1 MNHAAPPLLENT
13 TPTLT
18 LALSGGAIS
27 AIVIVAAVVLIALW
41 WIATY
46 NGLVRKKQSCK
57 ESWADIDAELKRRHD
72 LIPNLVNTVKGYAA
86 HESGVLT
93 EVTKLRD
100 QAVADQSDSQDTRS
114 KAESMLGAGI
124 GKLMARAEAYPDLKA
139 SANFVELQKEL
150 AETET
155 RIERARR
162 FYNANTRAFQNDCQV
177 FPSSINAGVGG
188 FKSGDF
194 EFFKLDSPAEAA
206 PVDVEFG
213 NSSPTS

>member
-100 QAVADQSDSQDTRS
+100 QAVADQSDNQNTRA

-162 FYNANTRAFQNDCQV
+162 FYNANTRAFQNGCQV
-177 FPSSINAGVGG
+177 FPSSIIA
-188 FKSGDF
+188 
-194 EFFKLDSPAEAA
+194 
-206 PVDVEFG
+206 G
-213 NSSPTS
+213 NSAR

>member
-1 MNHAAPPLLENT
+1 MNHVAHSTLEIT
-13 TPTLT
+13 SPTLT
-18 LALSGGAIS
+18 LAISGGAIV
-27 AIVIVAAVVLIALW
+27 AIAIGAALLVVVIW
-41 WIATY
+41 WISTY

-86 HESGVLT
+86 HESGVLS

-100 QAVADQSDSQDTRS
+100 QAVADQSDSQDTRA

-162 FYNANTRAFQNDCQV
+162 FYNANTRAFQNGCQV
-177 FPSSINAGVGG
+177 FPSSIIAGMGG
-188 FKSGDF
+188 FKSDDF
-194 EFFKLDSPAEAA
+194 EFFKLDSPPEAA
-206 PVDVEFG
+206 PVDVSFG
-213 NSSPTS
+213 DDSGS

>member
-100 QAVADQSDSQDTRS
+100 QAVADQSDNQNTRA

-162 FYNANTRAFQNDCQV
+162 FYNANTRAFQNGCQV
-177 FPSSINAGVGG
+177 FPSSIIAGMGG
-188 FKSGDF
+188 FKSDDF
-194 EFFKLDSPAEAA
+194 EFFKLESPSEAA
-206 PVDVEFG
+206 PVDVSFG
-213 NSSPTS
+213 DDSGS